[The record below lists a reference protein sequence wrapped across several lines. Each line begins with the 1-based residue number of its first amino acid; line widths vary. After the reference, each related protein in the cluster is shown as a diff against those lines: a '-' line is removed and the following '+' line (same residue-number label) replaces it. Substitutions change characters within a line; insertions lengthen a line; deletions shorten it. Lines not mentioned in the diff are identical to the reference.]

1 MYFELDMLVY
11 VLFIAAMIFS
21 IYAQVRVSSTYRKY
35 SNIPCGR
42 GESAATVARRMLN
55 SAGIYDVRIER
66 VPGNLTDHYDPRTNV
81 LRLSDAVFDN
91 SSAAAI
97 GVAAHEAGHAVQYA
111 ENYFPVKLR
120 RALVPITNF
129 ASRASWILI
138 MLGVLITAFSATVS
152 FGYYVLL
159 FGIGLFG
166 VTTLFQLVTLPCE
179 FNASARAIR
188 YLDGSG
194 VYSQEDVGAAK
205 KVLWA
210 AAMTYVAALAVS
222 ALQLLRLLLI
232 VAGNRRRR

>member
-1 MYFELDMLVY
+1 MYFGLDMLVY
-11 VLFIAAMIFS
+11 ALFILAIVFS

-42 GESAATVARRMLN
+42 GESASAVARRMLD
-55 SAGIYDVRIER
+55 AGGLHHVRIER
-66 VPGNLTDHYDPRTNV
+66 VPGNLTDHYDPRSNV

-97 GVAAHEAGHAVQYA
+97 GVAAHEAGHAMQYA
-111 ENYFPVKLR
+111 ESYFPVKLR
-120 RALVPITNF
+120 SALVPVTNF
-129 ASRASWILI
+129 ASRASWLLI
-138 MLGVLITAFSATVS
+138 MLGVLITAFSMTVS

-159 FGIGLFG
+159 FGVGLFG

-179 FNASARAIR
+179 FNASGRAVR
-188 YLDGSG
+188 YLEGSG
-194 VYSQEDVGAAK
+194 VYSREDVSAAK

-222 ALQLLRLLLI
+222 ALQLLRLLLL
-232 VAGNRRRR
+232 VNSRRRR